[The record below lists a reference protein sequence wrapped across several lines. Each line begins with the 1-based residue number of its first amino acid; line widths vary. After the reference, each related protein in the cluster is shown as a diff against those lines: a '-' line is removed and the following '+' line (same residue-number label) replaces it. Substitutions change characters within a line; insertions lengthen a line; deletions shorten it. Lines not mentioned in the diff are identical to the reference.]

1 MVIHLI
7 DERVKEY
14 IISNSKIALTS
25 GQVDMIMEQ
34 LYNVGYNLE
43 QTNNQLQLEYVDQHG
58 IHSRLIDV
66 DNLIQIACASHY
78 EKVMNVKAQ
87 LEAKTIEW
95 TQYCGMLQELCELLF
110 KQHILD
116 TVYKKT
122 EAAQV
127 FIAAACKNKVVCDK
141 KHR

>member
-1 MVIHLI
+1 MIRLI
-7 DERVKEY
+7 DERIKEY

-25 GQVDMIMEQ
+25 GQADIIMEQ
-34 LYNVGYNLE
+34 LYNAGYNLE

-66 DNLIQIACASHY
+66 DNLIQIACESYY

-87 LEAKTIEW
+87 FEAGAMEW
-95 TQYCGMLQELCELLF
+95 TQYCSMLQELCELLF

-116 TVYKKT
+116 TIYKKT

-127 FIAAACKNKVVCDK
+127 LIAAVCKNKVVCDK

>member
-1 MVIHLI
+1 MIHLI
-7 DERVKEY
+7 DERIKEY

-25 GQVDMIMEQ
+25 GQADMLIEQ
-34 LYNVGYNLE
+34 LYNAGYNLE

-66 DNLIQIACASHY
+66 DNLIYIACESNY

-87 LEAKTIEW
+87 LEAGTMEL
-95 TQYCGMLQELCELLF
+95 TQYCGVLQELCELVM

-116 TVYKKT
+116 TIYKKT

-127 FIAAACKNKVVCDK
+127 LIAAACKNKAVCDK

>member
-1 MVIHLI
+1 MIHLI
-7 DERVKEY
+7 DERIKEY

-25 GQVDMIMEQ
+25 GQADMLIEQ
-34 LYNVGYNLE
+34 LYNAGYNLE
-43 QTNNQLQLEYVDQHG
+43 QTNNQLQLEYIDQHG

-66 DNLIQIACASHY
+66 DNLIYIACESNY

-87 LEAKTIEW
+87 LEARTTEW
-95 TQYCGMLQELCELLF
+95 TQCCSMLQELCELLF

-116 TVYKKT
+116 TIYKKT

-127 FIAAACKNKVVCDK
+127 LIAAACKNKAV
-141 KHR
+141 

>member
-1 MVIHLI
+1 MIRLI
-7 DERVKEY
+7 DEKIKEY
-14 IISNSKIALTS
+14 IISNSKIELTS

-43 QTNNQLQLEYVDQHG
+43 LINNQLQLDYVDQYG
-58 IHSRLIDV
+58 IHSRLVNV
-66 DNLIQIACASHY
+66 DNLIQIACASYY

-87 LEAKTIEW
+87 LEAKTMEW
-95 TQYCGMLQELCELLF
+95 TQYCSMLQELCELLF

-116 TVYKKT
+116 TIYKKT

-127 FIAAACKNKVVCDK
+127 LIAAACKNKTMYNE

>member
-1 MVIHLI
+1 MIHLI
-7 DERVKEY
+7 DERIKEY

-25 GQVDMIMEQ
+25 GRADMLIEQ
-34 LYNVGYNLE
+34 LYNAGYNLE
-43 QTNNQLQLEYVDQHG
+43 QTNNQLQLEYIDQHG

-66 DNLIQIACASHY
+66 DNLIYIACESNY

-87 LEAKTIEW
+87 LEARTTEW
-95 TQYCGMLQELCELLF
+95 TQCCSMLQELCELLF

-116 TVYKKT
+116 TIYKKT

-127 FIAAACKNKVVCDK
+127 LIAAACKNKAV
-141 KHR
+141 

>member
-1 MVIHLI
+1 MLI
-7 DERVKEY
+7 
-14 IISNSKIALTS
+14 
-25 GQVDMIMEQ
+25 EQ
-34 LYNVGYNLE
+34 LYNAGYNLE

-66 DNLIQIACASHY
+66 DNLIYIACESNY

-87 LEAKTIEW
+87 FEAGTMEL
-95 TQYCGMLQELCELLF
+95 TQYCGVLQELCELVM

-116 TVYKKT
+116 TIYKKT

-127 FIAAACKNKVVCDK
+127 LIATGCKNKAV
-141 KHR
+141 

>member
-1 MVIHLI
+1 MIRLI
-7 DERVKEY
+7 DERIKEY

-25 GQVDMIMEQ
+25 GQADIIMEQ
-34 LYNVGYNLE
+34 LYNAGYNLE
-43 QTNNQLQLEYVDQHG
+43 QTNNQFQLEYVDQHG
-58 IHSRLIDV
+58 IHSRLIEI
-66 DNLIQIACASHY
+66 DNLIQIACASYY

-87 LEAKTIEW
+87 FEAKAMEW
-95 TQYCGMLQELCELLF
+95 TQYCGILQELCELLF

-116 TVYKKT
+116 IIYKKT

-127 FIAAACKNKVVCDK
+127 LIAAACKNKTMYNE

>member
-1 MVIHLI
+1 MIRLI
-7 DERVKEY
+7 DERIKEY

-25 GQVDMIMEQ
+25 GQADIIMEQ
-34 LYNVGYNLE
+34 LYNAGYNLE

-58 IHSRLIDV
+58 IHSRLIEI
-66 DNLIQIACASHY
+66 DNLIQIACASYY

-87 LEAKTIEW
+87 FEAKAMEW

-116 TVYKKT
+116 TIYKKT

-127 FIAAACKNKVVCDK
+127 LIAATCKNKTMYNE